1 MVFNGVFCLCGS
13 PRQIISNA
21 SSANTG
27 QLTKRG
33 FLTLPDVLV
42 ASGVNHCCTL
52 LFYLCR
58 CNAILKVVYFRQSAS
73 VSCFVILCLLPES
86 TLIKMLESTDLLG
99 VSTQHLN
106 RQVNRV
112 MTRSLL
118 RKVCLITT
126 FKSGH
131 YSLLRFLKM
140 PKELTAVFYVT
151 PHRVSNESII
161 FSPKLKHLFF
171 PLLHYF

>member
-1 MVFNGVFCLCGS
+1 MWNSSLDYKQCFLCNS
-13 PRQIISNA
+13 
-21 SSANTG
+21 G

-42 ASGVNHCCTL
+42 TSGVNYCCTL

-58 CNAILKVVYFRQSAS
+58 CNAILKVLYFRQSAY
-73 VSCFVILCLLPES
+73 VSCFVLPCWQPVTFCDNTRVWTYWWYPLNIL
-86 TLIKMLESTDLLG
+86 TDKLIGLWLG
-99 VSTQHLN
+99 
-106 RQVNRV
+106 
-112 MTRSLL
+112 SLL

-131 YSLLRFLKM
+131 YSLLRLLKM

-151 PHRVSNESII
+151 PHRVSNERII
-161 FSPKLKHLFF
+161 FSPKLKH
-171 PLLHYF
+171 